1 MTLDLSFGV
10 TLSLDV
16 VLTVV
21 HVIAITL
28 TAFRVYYRAVT
39 QRYWWDDFVA
49 TMALVGDCVYLSA
62 LWFEYAKPNSVLQ
75 EHKVLVARYWLGLM
89 LFLLVEWMTR
99 ISLALAIARIFPP
112 QQPTRRFAV
121 GLALLS
127 TAFCL
132 AILTEAAVICAHQP
146 ALVSG
151 PEAACQWPDSL
162 RTLIVVANIS
172 SDSLL
177 IATPL
182 YKLWR
187 VRLPRK
193 QRRLILCGFTASAL
207 TTSATVACAV
217 FLFAPESLEPG
228 KTILRGKLSYFE
240 TGISL
245 IACNLLVV
253 MAYFYSVFHRGEDT
267 ELLEYTSET
276 CETRSVG
283 TISHSNHMPSS
294 VATPYTLTEI
304 TDQSTLEDIGCTGGS
319 VLTSGRSTS
328 EHRTDFSRSTH

>member
-1 MTLDLSFGV
+1 MNFFTLV
-10 TLSLDV
+10 I
-16 VLTVV
+16 LTVV
-21 HVIAITL
+21 HVVAIIVTG
-28 TAFRVYYRAVT
+28 FRVYYRVVT
-39 QRYWWDDFVA
+39 RRFWWDDFVA
-49 TMALVGDCVYLSA
+49 FFALLGDCAYISA
-62 LWFEYAKPNSVLQ
+62 LWFGYASPNSVLQ

-89 LFLLVEWMTR
+89 LFVVVVWMTR

-112 QQPTRRFAV
+112 KEATRRFAA

-132 AILTEAAVICAHQP
+132 VIVIQSGVICAHQP

-151 PEAACQWPDSL
+151 PNAACQWPNSL
-162 RTLIVVANIS
+162 RTLVVFANIF

-177 IATPL
+177 VATPL

-193 QRRLILCGFTASAL
+193 QRRLILSGFTASVL

-217 FLFAPESLEPG
+217 FQFAPERLEPG
-228 KTILRGKLSYFE
+228 KTILRGKLSYLE

-253 MAYFYSVFHRGEDT
+253 ITYFYAVFCRGEDT
-267 ELLEYTSET
+267 ELPDDTSET
-276 CETRSVG
+276 CETRTG
-283 TISHSNHMPSS
+283 TVSHSNLMPSS

-304 TDQSTLEDIGCTGGS
+304 TDQSSFEETGRTGS
-319 VLTSGRSTS
+319 FSTSTRSTS
-328 EHRTDFSRSTH
+328 EYPTTFTRSTH